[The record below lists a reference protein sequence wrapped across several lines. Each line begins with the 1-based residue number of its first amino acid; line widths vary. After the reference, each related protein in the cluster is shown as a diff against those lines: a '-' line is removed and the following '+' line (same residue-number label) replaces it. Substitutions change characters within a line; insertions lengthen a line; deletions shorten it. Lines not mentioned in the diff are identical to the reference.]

1 MKAKFIGED
10 EIDIGMKVSDNAGF
24 EHHIEMHKENGEIY
38 AHKCDEYSDKPVDR
52 TTEENEHSNQAR
64 RFAKYQVYR
73 KRGYDT
79 LDTYRNPDRI
89 AMVMLTIASL
99 TPKQVQQYFTDTRQ
113 QLQSHIETTDP
124 VIVEPRGAR
133 KADLRRVGQ
142 DIYLNDEEDFLS
154 SIEKL
159 TETDLYQKLE
169 TAATTGTSDEA
180 QLEELQTSLAEM
192 DVDFTDCAA
201 HLGDGLIDAV
211 GPVTVRWEV
220 SQESEKTF
228 SARPSQPLPDR
239 EPDARPQMIA
249 DFYEFDT
256 IEGFQADLVHH
267 LRCQVRDCYVEMGIA
282 PPTPFRVL
290 GPGFYENIGWYRH
303 HDFYPE
309 YYNYHADIDEWQ
321 EEHTP
326 TDLLS

>member
-1 MKAKFIGED
+1 MDAIITGESERIGLS
-10 EIDIGMKVSDNAGF
+10 VLDNNGA
-24 EHHIEMHKENGEIY
+24 EHLLEMNENGRVQFHECEAY
-38 AHKCDEYSDKPVDR
+38 DDNSVDR
-52 TTEENEHSNQAR
+52 TIAENEHNNQVR
-64 RFAKYQVYR
+64 RFAKFHVYR
-73 KRGYDT
+73 ERGYDT
-79 LDTYRNPDRI
+79 LDPHRNPDQI
-89 AMVMLTIASL
+89 ATAMLAVASL
-99 TPKQVQQYFTDTRQ
+99 TSEQVQQHFGDTRQ
-113 QLQSHIETTDP
+113 QLRSHIETTNP
-124 VIVEPRGAR
+124 VLDKPRAAQ

-142 DIYLNDEEDFLS
+142 DIYLSDEEDFVS
-154 SIEKL
+154 SIAEL
-159 TETDLYQKLE
+159 IETDLYRQLE
-169 TAATTGTSDEA
+169 RVTLSRSSGETK
-180 QLEELQTSLAEM
+180 LEELQTSLAEM

-220 SQESEKTF
+220 SRESEKTF

>member
-1 MKAKFIGED
+1 MDAIITGESERIGLS
-10 EIDIGMKVSDNAGF
+10 VLDNNGA
-24 EHHIEMHKENGEIY
+24 EHLLEMNENGRVQFHECEAY
-38 AHKCDEYSDKPVDR
+38 DDNSVDR
-52 TTEENEHSNQAR
+52 TIAENEHNNQVR
-64 RFAKYQVYR
+64 RFAKFHVYR
-73 KRGYDT
+73 ERGYDT
-79 LDTYRNPDRI
+79 LDPHRNPDQI
-89 AMVMLTIASL
+89 ATAMLAVASL
-99 TPKQVQQYFTDTRQ
+99 TSEQVQQHFGDTRQ
-113 QLQSHIETTDP
+113 QLRSHIETTNP
-124 VIVEPRGAR
+124 VLDKPRAAQ

-142 DIYLNDEEDFLS
+142 DIYLSDEEDFVS
-154 SIEKL
+154 SIAEL
-159 TETDLYQKLE
+159 IETDLYRQLE
-169 TAATTGTSDEA
+169 RVTLSRSSGETK
-180 QLEELQTSLAEM
+180 LEELQTSLAEM